1 MAVLHENTVD
11 QFTRDGYV
19 STDGLLS
26 IDEVDTFGEA
36 VDSAVAR
43 RTSGDDRTLATKS
56 HYEQSFVQCMR
67 LWETDTD
74 VAPLTFHPRLAQAAA
89 QLLGVG
95 RVRIWQDQALYKEPG
110 GRITDPHQD
119 APFWP
124 IGDAPLV
131 SAWIPLDG
139 STTENG
145 AIGYVPG
152 SHRLGRLKT
161 VNLLE
166 TVEAY
171 DILLDPAIAGR
182 QPVYVEAA
190 KGSVVW
196 HHGMTVHAAL
206 ANDSDTTRRAFTV
219 VYIADGYRR
228 AKSWPNFPLDR
239 AGVGVGELMQ
249 GDGLPL
255 AWPRE
260 QDRLPGPPKVTGEPT
275 GPQVG
280 Q

>member
-1 MAVLHENTVD
+1 MSVLHENTVD

-36 VDSAVAR
+36 VDIAVDR
-43 RTSGDDRTLATKS
+43 RTGGDDRELAAKS
-56 HYEQSFVQCMR
+56 SYEQSFVQCMR
-67 LWETDTD
+67 LWETDAD

-89 QLLGVG
+89 QLLGVE

-139 STTENG
+139 SNAENG

-152 SHRLGRLKT
+152 SHRLGQLKT
-161 VNLLE
+161 VNLLD
-166 TVEAY
+166 TSEAY
-171 DILLDPAIAGR
+171 DILADPAIAGR
-182 QPVYVEAA
+182 QPIYVEAA

-206 ANDSDTTRRAFTV
+206 ANTSGTTRRAFTV
-219 VYIADGYRR
+219 VYIADGCRR
-228 AKSWPNFPLDR
+228 AKPWPNFPLDR
-239 AGVGVGELMQ
+239 AGVAVGELMQ
-249 GDGLPL
+249 GEGLPL

-260 QDRLPGPPKVTGEPT
+260 SSGLPDPPNLIGEPT